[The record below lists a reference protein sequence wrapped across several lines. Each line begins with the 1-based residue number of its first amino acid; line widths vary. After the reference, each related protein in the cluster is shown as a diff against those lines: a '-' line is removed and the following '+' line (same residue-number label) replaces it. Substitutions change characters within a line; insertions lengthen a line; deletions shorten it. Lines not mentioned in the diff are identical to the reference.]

1 MCEQLP
7 AAGDEDQP
15 LCEAFADVLV
25 GQIHQNLT
33 EEKTTRWELMSTI
46 CNDELSCYSIQTEL
60 YLSQKAFVFGE
71 QTSTVLHGD
80 I

>member
-7 AAGDEDQP
+7 AQGDEDQP

-25 GQIHQNLT
+25 GQIHQNLMK
-33 EEKTTRWELMSTI
+33 EKITVWGFMKWFIRL
-46 CNDELSCYSIQTEL
+46 LFQTDL